1 MKICIVFYG
10 SETNF
15 PPMRIAA
22 TPSIAPVRAIALAPR
37 ARVGHGRDDEANLL
51 VPAHLVVTPVHASA
65 AFLAQSIA
73 QEIKGEDLPREASLA
88 DAYLPKATAAFE
100 GLNFR
105 TLA

>member
-1 MKICIVFYG
+1 VKIFVVFNG
-10 SETNF
+10 SETKF
-15 PPMRIAA
+15 IRMRIAA
-22 TPSIAPVRAIALAPR
+22 TPSLAPVRAMALVPR
-37 ARVGHGRDDEANLL
+37 ARAGHGRDGEANLP

-73 QEIKGEDLPREASLA
+73 QEIMGGDLPREASLA
-88 DAYLPKATAAFE
+88 DAYLPKATASFE

>member
-1 MKICIVFYG
+1 
-10 SETNF
+10 
-15 PPMRIAA
+15 MRIAA
-22 TPSIAPVRAIALAPR
+22 TSSPAPIRAIALVPR
-37 ARVGHGRDDEANLL
+37 ARAGHGREGEANLP

-73 QEIKGEDLPREASLA
+73 QEIMGEDLPREAALA